1 VFENSETTPIPAG
14 LEKARCGFAAILGA
28 PNAGKS
34 TLVNALVGQK
44 ISIVTQKVQT
54 TRFPVRGVAI
64 HGDAQIVLVDTPG
77 VFTPKRRLD
86 RAMVASAWGGAADA
100 DALVHVV
107 DAPAASRMAENRG
120 DGSDKRTF
128 EDVQQVIE
136 GLKKQGRMAILA
148 LNKVDVL
155 ERSKLFDLSQ
165 AFFEKG
171 VYDEVVMISAL
182 KSSGLKRLND
192 LLAERMP
199 LGPWLYPEEQVADT
213 PMRVMAAE
221 ITREKV
227 FLRLHEELPY
237 HATVETDAW
246 TEKKDGS
253 VRIDQTLYVMRDG
266 HKGIAIGKGGET
278 LKWISQNARKDIAEA
293 IERPVHLFLHVKVR
307 ENWIDERSHYTALGL
322 DFDA

>member
-1 VFENSETTPIPAG
+1 MSESEGAAPPNGETV
-14 LEKARCGFAAILGA
+14 CGFVAILGA

-34 TLVNALVGQK
+34 TLVNAMVGQK

-54 TRFPVRGVAI
+54 TRFQVRGVAI
-64 HGDAQIVLVDTPG
+64 HGQAQIVLVDTPG

-86 RAMVASAWGGAADA
+86 RAMVASAWSGAADA

-107 DAPAASRMAENRG
+107 DAPAASRIALG
-120 DGSDKRTF
+120 QADQGDKRTD
-128 EDVQQVIE
+128 EDVTIVVD
-136 GLKKQGRMAILA
+136 GLKKTGRKAILA

-155 ERSKLFDLSQ
+155 ERSKLLDLSQ

-182 KSSGLKRLND
+182 KSSGLARLND
-192 LLAERMP
+192 LLAARMP
-199 LGPWLYPEEQVADT
+199 KGPWLYPEDQVADT
-213 PMRVMAAE
+213 PMRVLAAE

-237 HATVETDAW
+237 QATVETDTW

-307 ENWIDERSHYTALGL
+307 ENWIEDRSRYTALGL